1 MTVPRFWR
9 KQKSRYNLLGTK
21 CETCGRYYYPPRYFC
36 PTCRRDGSIVE
47 HHFKG
52 TGKVVTFSVVRSASD
67 QFSLLT
73 PYVVAIIELDEGSRL
88 TSQVICDPE
97 EVYIGMPVKHAFRRL
112 GTDGATGA
120 IFYGTKF
127 IPA

>member
-9 KQKSRYNLLGTK
+9 KQQSRYNLIGTT
-21 CETCGRYYYPPRYFC
+21 CSTCGQYFYPPRNFC
-36 PTCRRDGSIVE
+36 PECRRDGKINE
-47 HHFKG
+47 HKFKG
-52 TGKVVTFSVVRSASD
+52 TGKVVTYSIIRSASD

-73 PYVVAIIELDEGSRL
+73 PYVIAIIELDEGCRL
-88 TSQVICDPE
+88 TSQVICEIDA
-97 EVYIGMPVKHAFRRL
+97 VYIGMPVKQTFRRL
-112 GTDGATGA
+112 GTDGGSGA